1 MASRAQLA
9 IDIVADGS
17 DAAAAADTVSTSY
30 ADMGK
35 SVDRASRMADD
46 GADRLSNAADASD
59 NLASKSSQATG
70 GLGALAAGFE
80 LVGLGP
86 YAAGLESA
94 AMATDFFSGVG
105 DIANL
110 VLESQ
115 AVQTIK
121 NTALKIKDAVVS
133 RAQAVATGAMTA
145 AQWALNAAMSANP
158 IALIIIALVAL
169 TAAVVIAYKKSE
181 TFRRIVDAAFRAVRA
196 VVSSVVD
203 AVVGTVTRLTDR
215 VVALFGRLKAGTID
229 RAQAVLSWVKGHWP
243 LLLAIIT
250 GPIGLAVYAI
260 AKRWDDIKA
269 GAQRAWEVVKNTIG
283 NALQRIVDGVQRL
296 VETVRGK
303 VDNVLG
309 FFRDLPDRILRAVG
323 DLGRL
328 LYDTGKDIMQGLLDG
343 ITSMVG
349 KLGDKIGDIGGS
361 IKDGIGGALH
371 IGSPSKDMRQLGVWA
386 IEGLVLGLEDQQ
398 RAVQAAVAG
407 IASDITGGIQQTT
420 ADPIDVQLHG
430 DPSSQLA
437 GRGGVTIIIQGA
449 VDPVSTARQ
458 VRGILTRQD
467 TWNGRL
473 VGVTG

>member
-46 GADRLSNAADASD
+46 GADRISNAADASD

-86 YAAGLESA
+86 YAQGLESA

-121 NTALKIKDAVVS
+121 NTALKIKDAVVT
-133 RAQAVATGAMTA
+133 RAQAIATGAMTA
-145 AQWALNAAMSANP
+145 AQWALNAAMNANP
-158 IALIIIALVAL
+158 LALVLIALVAL
-169 TAAVVIAYKKSE
+169 TAAVVIAYKRSE
-181 TFRRIVDAAFRAVRA
+181 TFRKIVDAAFRAVRA

-203 AVVGTVTRLTDR
+203 AVVGTVTRMTDR
-215 VVALFGRLKAGTID
+215 VVALFGRVKAGTID
-229 RAQAVLSWVKGHWP
+229 RAAAVLSWVKGHWP

-269 GAQRAWEVVKNTIG
+269 GAQRAWEVVRTTIG

-296 VETVRGK
+296 VETVRTRTGNA
-303 VDNVLG
+303 VD
-309 FFRDLPDRILRAVG
+309 FFRDLPSKILHAVG
-323 DLGRL
+323 DLGST
-328 LYDTGKDIMQGLLDG
+328 LYHAGADLIQGFIDG
-343 ITSMVG
+343 IGDKFGDVKD
-349 KLGDKIGDIGGS
+349 KLGDLTGSLTSWKGPPSTDRVLLHPVGQLIMDGLIAGFDAKRSAVKASLSSFTADI
-361 IKDGIGGALH
+361 
-371 IGSPSKDMRQLGVWA
+371 RQ
-386 IEGLVLGLEDQQ
+386 
-398 RAVQAAVAG
+398 
-407 IASDITGGIQQTT
+407 GIQATT
-420 ADPIDVQLHG
+420 ADPVDLQLHSG
-430 DPSSQLA
+430 DQVGQLG
-437 GRGGVTIIIQGA
+437 GRGSTTIIIQGA